1 MKYCNTPICQNAP
14 LAAALVFGNQEHP
27 RLKGAVRFY
36 QATERGILIEAEFF
50 HLPKSDESDI
60 PMFFGFHI
68 HENGDCSDNFAN
80 TGSHY
85 NPQNQIHPY
94 HAGDLPSLLSNR
106 GYAWTVF
113 FDSYLTIPEI
123 IGKSVVV
130 HELADD
136 FSTQPSGNSGTKIAC
151 GVIQPWKE
159 SGI

>member
-1 MKYCNTPICQNAP
+1 
-14 LAAALVFGNQEHP
+14 
-27 RLKGAVRFY
+27 
-36 QATERGILIEAEFF
+36 
-50 HLPKSDESDI
+50 
-60 PMFFGFHI
+60 MFFGFHI

-85 NPQNQIHPY
+85 NPQNQIHPN

-130 HELADD
+130 HKLADD

>member
-1 MKYCNTPICQNAP
+1 MEYCNTPPRHNTPQAI
-14 LAAALVFGNQEHP
+14 ALVSGNQEHP
-27 RLKGAVRFY
+27 RLKGTVRFSPI
-36 QATERGILIEAEFF
+36 TNMGILIEAEFF
-50 HLPKSDESDI
+50 QLPTADAADI

-85 NPQNQIHPY
+85 NPGNQMHPY
-94 HAGDLPSLLSNR
+94 HTGDLPPLMSNH

-113 FDSYLTIPEI
+113 FDSFLTLPEI
-123 IGKSVVV
+123 IGKSIVV

-151 GVIQPWKE
+151 GVIQSWNE
-159 SGI
+159 II